1 MTATE
6 TRKYEMLVRVRDF
19 GNTHRDLFPGS
30 TLAREQFATVSEA
43 VKELSEYAVKKMSAK
58 QEGKRTKATA
68 REALLDRLESISRTG
83 RAIAWDTPGFEDR
96 FHIPRRRS
104 DQDLITTGR
113 LFARDAGTFRDQFLA
128 HAMPETFVAELLE
141 LVETFEQAIRE
152 REAGKGGQTA
162 ARASMHA
169 TLESG
174 IAAANKI
181 DAMVTNHLRGDT
193 TTTALWRSVRRIGKP
208 RRPQST
214 AAASP
219 PAPSAPT
226 PAPPAATP
234 PPALAPPQTTSSSVM
249 EQAS

>member
-19 GNTHRDLFPGS
+19 GNTHGDLFPGS
-30 TLAREQFATVSEA
+30 TRAREQFATVSAA

-58 QEGKRTKATA
+58 QEGKRTKGMA
-68 REALLDRLESISRTG
+68 REALLDRLESMALTA
-83 RAIAWDTPGFEDR
+83 RAIAWDTPGLEDR

-104 DQDLITTGR
+104 DQDLLTTGR
-113 LFARDAGTFRDQFLA
+113 LFARDAEAFKEQFLA
-128 HAMPETFVAELLE
+128 HAMPETFVGDLIE
-141 LVETFEQAIRE
+141 LVETFEQAIQD

-174 IAAANKI
+174 IAAVQKI

-193 TTTALWRSVRRIGKP
+193 TTRALWRSVRRIGRP
-208 RRPQST
+208 RRPQSVG
-214 AAASP
+214 AAPAA
-219 PAPSAPT
+219 APSAPT

-234 PPALAPPQTTSSSVM
+234 PPPLAPPQTTSSSVM
-249 EQAS
+249 ENAS